1 MRPRRA
7 FRVGLV
13 LTAASSV
20 FTLPA
25 HADFCA
31 RLPVWAESGCRAV
44 VSALLVKTGI
54 SPGGRSSLDTVLSE
68 DSFSLDPA
76 GRTTGSPATAP
87 PPATVNSETVDGDSV
102 AG

>member
-13 LTAASSV
+13 FTATSFVVA
-20 FTLPA
+20 LPA

-31 RLPVWAESGCRAV
+31 RLPVWADTGCRSV

-54 SPGGRSSLDTVLSE
+54 SPGGRSSLDTVYGR